1 MQLLTNSRSCLSC
14 QVFLKIPLCVFVDLQ
29 KGLALGSRRWITWT
43 TLEFWNRHAK
53 TLCELTHRVLE
64 ADLFAELKEFEDI
77 TSDTAS
83 EAVKEAPIAIY
94 VK

>member
-1 MQLLTNSRSCLSC
+1 MNNQPINQSRSRAEAA
-14 QVFLKIPLCVFVDLQ
+14 
-29 KGLALGSRRWITWT
+29 LAQRRPRRRQQR
-43 TLEFWNRHAK
+43 LDGRRAALAVHARV
-53 TLCELTHRVLE
+53 THRVLE
-64 ADLFAELKEFEDI
+64 ADLFTELKEFEDI